1 MLKKIAISLSLVL
14 SLAACSSSEKEQS
27 AKSDMAKPIGKANPA
42 AVYCIE
48 QQGSYNLENSDC
60 TLKTGEVVNAWN
72 FYRSSQK

>member
-1 MLKKIAISLSLVL
+1 MLNKIAITFSLLI
-14 SLAACSSSEKEQS
+14 SLAACNSSEKDPS
-27 AKSDMAKPIGKANPA
+27 TKADMAKPMEKANPA

-60 TLKTGEVVNAWN
+60 ILKTGEVVNAWN